1 MFSITSVPQI
11 GAFVRIT
18 LEISSFAAFSIE
30 IETLGFEVKSLIVG
44 HEILKWYDYKV

>member
-18 LEISSFAAFSIE
+18 LEVSFFAAFSIKV
-30 IETLGFEVKSLIVG
+30 ETLGFEVKSLIVG